1 MAVLVHG
8 IPGTGKTGWTQAV
21 THELLGP
28 LRYAVLILDHEAVQ
42 EFIAPPYLEG
52 VCLIINEADH
62 LAQDRASEVAQQST
76 KTERILS
83 LIDGTLHQSVLAPDY
98 LDCEQRLVVL
108 MTCNTTERLE
118 PAVLRQGRV
127 DLVQE
132 FTHRFARAAIGS
144 HLFSSPDRSGE
155 QLRPIFDLG
164 QAGVG

>member
-1 MAVLVHG
+1 
-8 IPGTGKTGWTQAV
+8 
-21 THELLGP
+21 
-28 LRYAVLILDHEAVQ
+28 
-42 EFIAPPYLEG
+42 
-52 VCLIINEADH
+52 
-62 LAQDRASEVAQQST
+62 
-76 KTERILS
+76 
-83 LIDGTLHQSVLAPDY
+83 
-98 LDCEQRLVVL
+98 

-118 PAVLRQGRV
+118 PAVLRQVRV

>member
-1 MAVLVHG
+1 
-8 IPGTGKTGWTQAV
+8 V

>member
-1 MAVLVHG
+1 
-8 IPGTGKTGWTQAV
+8 
-21 THELLGP
+21 
-28 LRYAVLILDHEAVQ
+28 
-42 EFIAPPYLEG
+42 
-52 VCLIINEADH
+52 
-62 LAQDRASEVAQQST
+62 
-76 KTERILS
+76 
-83 LIDGTLHQSVLAPDY
+83 
-98 LDCEQRLVVL
+98 VL